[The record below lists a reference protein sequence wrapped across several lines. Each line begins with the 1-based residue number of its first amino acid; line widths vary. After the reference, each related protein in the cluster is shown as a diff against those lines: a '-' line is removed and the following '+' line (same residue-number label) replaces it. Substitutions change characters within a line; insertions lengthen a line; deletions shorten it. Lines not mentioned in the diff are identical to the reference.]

1 MENAISMASGYF
13 CRHLGHGH
21 PRAVRGRSQ
30 ATGYHDLRS
39 SLHSVADVTLDFIE
53 KLGGVA
59 PENLTFVKPY
69 SGGSESIE
77 SALKFTRQNFGR
89 QAGLANTNS
98 SVATWHIMEPPSAQW
113 LRAEP
118 ALAKAHSN
126 RT

>member
-1 MENAISMASGYF
+1 MTFA
-13 CRHLGHGH
+13 
-21 PRAVRGRSQ
+21 PP
-30 ATGYHDLRS
+30 
-39 SLHSVADVTLDFIE
+39 LHSVADVTLDFIE

-59 PENLTFVKPY
+59 PQNLTFVKPY
-69 SGGSESIE
+69 SGGPNRSNRRSNSLASI
-77 SALKFTRQNFGR
+77 SGR